1 MEGEG
6 SPDGPV
12 RHGTPGFR
20 ISATDVAFLVAAA
33 ILGAAAFVAAAWLP
47 AFGDLLRTVGV
58 LVLYVPATFFLYC
71 NVFRVGRR
79 REYLWVAWFL
89 ANCLASVLAVG
100 ELRLA
105 WVLPAGIAA
114 TVVIIATE
122 MRRGD
127 YHGVRLRRRGR

>member
-1 MEGEG
+1 MQGQVN
-6 SPDGPV
+6 PDAPV
-12 RHGTPGFR
+12 RHSKPGFR

-47 AFGDLLRTVGV
+47 VLGALLRTVGA
-58 LVLYVPATFFLYC
+58 LVLYVPATFFVYC

-89 ANCLASVLAVG
+89 ASCLASVLLLG

-105 WVLPAGIAA
+105 WVLPAGIGA
-114 TVVIIATE
+114 TVITIATE
-122 MRRGD
+122 MRRED
-127 YHGVRLRRRGR
+127 YHGVRLRRGGG